1 MKFVRMISFGLLAMA
16 LSACNVISS
25 NFKPEVNKVIN
36 GSGNVISETRKVSG
50 FNSVSLSGI
59 GELTIK
65 VGDEESLLIEA
76 EDNLGPL
83 LTSEVSQGKL
93 DLGTKPG
100 VSLNPT
106 KPIRYTLV
114 VKDLNAIEISGLG
127 SVRSVALKADRI
139 HIGVSGSGNLSIAG
153 IEADQLIVDISGL
166 GSVTVAA
173 GKVNSQK
180 ISLSGSGSYK
190 ANDLESSTADVEISG
205 LGNATLW
212 AKDQLKADISGSGN
226 VDYYGSP
233 AVTADRSGLGRVNS
247 LGEH

>member
-76 EDNLGPL
+76 EDNLVPL

-139 HIGVSGSGNLSIAG
+139 NIAVSGSGNLSIAG

-190 ANDLESSTADVEISG
+190 ANDLESSSADVEISG

-212 AKDQLKADISGSGN
+212 AKDQLKANISGSGN

-233 AVTADRSGLGRVNS
+233 AVTADRSGLGRVNG